1 MGSLY
6 IVILIT
12 LTLTAVIFAYFQ
24 FKKPSIKKIDTIYME
39 ALNAMLLSNKSK
51 AINLL
56 STLVKNDSEHI
67 SAYLQLG
74 NLLRDENTDRAIKIH
89 QMLTVR
95 QNLDKETKIEI
106 FKSLALDYK
115 KNNDLKRSKI
125 EAEKIFKL
133 DKTNLWA
140 NEFLLSLAEET
151 EDWDYAEKKAKD
163 LKKIK
168 GYEGDVNLS
177 KYTLQKGLIHLEKN
191 NLIDAERL
199 FREVVNESPDFAMSY
214 KYLGDIKASDRD
226 LVKAVEYWEKFM
238 ELSPNESHLVFDNIE
253 TALFDLGRYSEVENF
268 YKKVLENNPKDLNA
282 GLRLANVLNE
292 KGENKAAIDLID
304 SFISEE
310 NPSVL
315 VMLMK
320 LKLSLSS
327 KTPAELGHFID
338 EILKLLKAQM
348 NKIIFFYLFFQFY
361 YLKMLI
367 YIFLLLMRVN

>member
-1 MGSLY
+1 MDSLY
-6 IVILIT
+6 IVISIT
-12 LTLTAVIFAYFQ
+12 LTFTASIFAYFQ
-24 FKKPSIKKIDTIYME
+24 FKKPSNKKKIDTIYME
-39 ALNAMLLSNKSK
+39 ALNAMLLSNKRK

-56 STLVKNDSEHI
+56 STLVKNDSEHV

-74 NLLRDENTDRAIKIH
+74 NLLRHEDTDRAIKIH

-95 QNLDKETKIEI
+95 QKLDKATKVEV

-115 KNNDLKRSKI
+115 KINQLSKSKI
-125 EAEKIFKL
+125 QAEKIFQF

-168 GYEGDVNLS
+168 GYKGDVNLS
-177 KYTLQKGLIHLEKN
+177 KYTLQKGVIHLEKN

-199 FREVVNESPDFAMSY
+199 FREVVTESPDFAMSY
-214 KYLGDIKASDRD
+214 KYLGDIKSFDRD
-226 LVKAVEYWEKFM
+226 LVKAVEYWEKYM
-238 ELSPNESHLVFDNIE
+238 ELSPSESHLVFDNIE
-253 TALFDLGRYSEVENF
+253 TALFDLGRYSEVEKF

-292 KGENKAAIDLID
+292 KGENKAAINLID
-304 SFISEE
+304 SFIDEE
-310 NPSVL
+310 NPSIL

-320 LKLSLSS
+320 LKLSLST
-327 KTPAELGHFID
+327 KTPAELGHYID
-338 EILKLLKAQM
+338 NILKIVK
-348 NKIIFFYLFFQFY
+348 N
-361 YLKMLI
+361 
-367 YIFLLLMRVN
+367 

>member
-1 MGSLY
+1 
-6 IVILIT
+6 
-12 LTLTAVIFAYFQ
+12 
-24 FKKPSIKKIDTIYME
+24 ME
-39 ALNAMLLSNKSK
+39 ALNAMLLSDKRK

-56 STLVKNDSEHI
+56 STLVKNDSEHV

-74 NLLRDENTDRAIKIH
+74 NLLRDEDTDRAIKIH

-95 QNLDKETKIEI
+95 QRLDKETKIEI

-115 KNNDLKRSKI
+115 KNNDLSKSKI
-125 EAEKIFKL
+125 EAEKIFEF

-151 EDWDYAEKKAKD
+151 EDWDYAEKKAKN

-168 GYEGDVNLS
+168 SFEGEVNLS
-177 KYTLQKGLIHLEKN
+177 YYTLQKGVRYLEKN
-191 NLIDAERL
+191 EASEAEKL
-199 FREVVNESPDFAMSY
+199 FRKAIDESPEFAMPY
-214 KYLGDIKASDRD
+214 KYLGDIKSSNRD
-226 LVKAVEYWEKFM
+226 LVKAIEYWEKFM
-238 ELSPNESHLVFDNIE
+238 ELSSSESHLVFDSIE
-253 TALFDLGRYSEVENF
+253 TALFDLGRYSEVEKF
-268 YKKVLENNPKDLNA
+268 YRKVLEHNSKDINA

-304 SFISEE
+304 SFILEK

-338 EILKLLKAQM
+338 EILKVIK
-348 NKIIFFYLFFQFY
+348 NS
-361 YLKMLI
+361 
-367 YIFLLLMRVN
+367 NE

>member
-1 MGSLY
+1 
-6 IVILIT
+6 
-12 LTLTAVIFAYFQ
+12 
-24 FKKPSIKKIDTIYME
+24 ME
-39 ALNAMLLSNKSK
+39 ALNAMLLSNKRK

-125 EAEKIFKL
+125 EAEKIFEL
-133 DKTNLWA
+133 DKNNLWA
-140 NEFLLSLAEET
+140 NKFLLSLAEET
-151 EDWDYAEKKAKD
+151 EDWDYAVKKAKD

-177 KYTLQKGLIHLEKN
+177 KYTLQKGVIHLEKN
-191 NLIDAERL
+191 NLMDAERL
-199 FREVVNESPDFAMSY
+199 LREVVHESPDFAMSY
-214 KYLGDIKASDRD
+214 KYLGDIKSSERD

-253 TALFDLGRYSEVENF
+253 TALFDLGRYSEVEKF

-304 SFISEE
+304 SFISIE

-338 EILKLLKAQM
+338 EILK
-348 NKIIFFYLFFQFY
+348 II
-361 YLKMLI
+361 KSS
-367 YIFLLLMRVN
+367 NE

>member
-1 MGSLY
+1 MDSIY
-6 IVILIT
+6 IVISIT
-12 LTLTAVIFAYFQ
+12 VTFTAAIFAYFQ
-24 FKKPSIKKIDTIYME
+24 FKKPSNKKKIDTIYME
-39 ALNAMLLSNKSK
+39 ALNAMLLSNKRK

-56 STLVKNDSEHI
+56 STLVKNDSEHV

-95 QNLDKETKIEI
+95 QNLDTETKIEI

-115 KNNDLKRSKI
+115 KINDKQKSKI
-125 EAEKIFKL
+125 EAEKIL
-133 DKTNLWA
+133 EIDKTNIWA

-151 EDWDYAEKKAKD
+151 EQWDYAEEKASD

-168 GYEGDVNLS
+168 GFHGEINLS
-177 KYTLQKGLIHLEKN
+177 SYTLQKGIVHLKDN
-191 NLIDAERL
+191 NLSEAEIL
-199 FREVVNESPDFAMSY
+199 FRKAISESPEFGMPY
-214 KYLGDIKASDRD
+214 KYMGDIKYANRD
-226 LVKAVEYWEKFM
+226 LVKAVEYWEKYM
-238 ELSPNESHLVFDNIE
+238 ELSPSESHLVFDSIE
-253 TALFDLGRYSEVENF
+253 TAHFDLGRYSEVEKF
-268 YKKVLENNPKDLNA
+268 YRKVLENNSKDLNA

-304 SFISEE
+304 SFILEE

-327 KTPAELGHFID
+327 KTPAELGHLID
-338 EILKLLKAQM
+338 EILKGIKSL
-348 NKIIFFYLFFQFY
+348 NE
-361 YLKMLI
+361 
-367 YIFLLLMRVN
+367 